1 MIALLEGVLEESSFT
16 GCVVSC
22 GGVGYEL
29 LIPLS
34 TFDKLP
40 LPGEK
45 VKLFV
50 HTQVREDAI
59 TLFGFAAAGERAL
72 FRLLIA
78 VSGIGGK
85 LALNVLS
92 AMPAESFCAAVRS
105 GDVKTLSRI
114 SGIGK
119 KTAERM
125 ALELKD
131 KVSAIDGGFFGGGAG
146 AAGSERPAEAG
157 GAIAA
162 GNAANDAALAL
173 ETLGFKRDAIDKA
186 LRRILEENEG
196 KTLSGE
202 DMLRKAIILLNF

>member
-1 MIALLEGVLEESSFT
+1 MIAQLEGVLEESAFT
-16 GCVVSC
+16 ECVVSC

-29 LIPLS
+29 LIPLC

-40 LPGEK
+40 LPGNP
-45 VKLFV
+45 VKLYV

-59 TLFGFAAAGERAL
+59 TLFGFATAAEKSL
-72 FRLLIA
+72 FRLLIG

-92 AMPAESFCAAVRS
+92 AMPVESFCAAIRNS
-105 GDVKTLSRI
+105 DIKMLSRI

-131 KVSAIDGGFFGGGAG
+131 KVSALDGGVFGSASGSTADGG
-146 AAGSERPAEAG
+146 AAGNA
-157 GAIAA
+157 AIAA
-162 GNAANDAALAL
+162 GSAANDAALAL

-186 LRRILEENEG
+186 LRRILEENTGVEL
-196 KTLSGE
+196 TSE